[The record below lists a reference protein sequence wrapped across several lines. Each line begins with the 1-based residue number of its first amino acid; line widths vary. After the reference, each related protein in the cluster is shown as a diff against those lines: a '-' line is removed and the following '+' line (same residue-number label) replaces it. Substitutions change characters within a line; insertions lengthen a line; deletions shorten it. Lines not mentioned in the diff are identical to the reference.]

1 VQLNIKAIVGNNMA
15 IEYATGTTEEAR
27 SFLRWLDS
35 MDAAKTTAM
44 AEKPVSTEAFS
55 PEVTTQV
62 TTQVT
67 KEVEAVTRD
76 MCAKRAIEL
85 VNTKG
90 REAFNAVIAKF
101 NAKRV
106 GEVPED
112 QLAALYAALGE

>member
-1 VQLNIKAIVGNNMA
+1 MQLTLKAIVGNNMA
-15 IEYATGTTEEAR
+15 IEFVTGTTDEAR
-27 SFLRWLDS
+27 SFLNWIDN
-35 MDAAKTTAM
+35 MAAAKNAAVNQQPAPDAAFTA
-44 AEKPVSTEAFS
+44 EEPT
-55 PEVTTQV
+55 PEVAP
-62 TTQVT
+62 
-67 KEVEAVTRD
+67 EVENVTRD